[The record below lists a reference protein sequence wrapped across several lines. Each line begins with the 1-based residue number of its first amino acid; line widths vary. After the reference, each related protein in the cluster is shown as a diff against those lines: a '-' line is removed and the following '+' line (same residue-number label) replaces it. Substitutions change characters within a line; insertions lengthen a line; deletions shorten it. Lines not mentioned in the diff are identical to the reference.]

1 MPEPERILRM
11 RTVLQ
16 RIGLSR
22 STIYRKMKE
31 GTFPS
36 QVRLSEH
43 CSGWRESEIIRWI
56 ADPMHYGGAECK
68 RGNASDAGK
77 AEPGHHTRSVC

>member
-1 MPEPERILRM
+1 MPEQERILRM

-22 STIYRKMKE
+22 STVYRKMKE
-31 GTFPS
+31 GTFPC

-43 CSGWRESEIIRWI
+43 CSGWRESEINRWI
-56 ADPMHYGGAECK
+56 NDPVRYGEADRKQINPSEIPD
-68 RGNASDAGK
+68 ASGIS
-77 AEPGHHTRSVC
+77 R

>member
-22 STIYRKMKE
+22 STVYRKMKE
-31 GTFPS
+31 GTFPR

-43 CSGWRESEIIRWI
+43 CSGWRESEINRWI
-56 ADPMHYGGAECK
+56 NDPVRYCETDRRQNNPPEMPD
-68 RGNASDAGK
+68 ASWMS
-77 AEPGHHTRSVC
+77 R

>member
-1 MPEPERILRM
+1 MAEPERILRM

-22 STIYRKMKE
+22 STVYRKMKE

-43 CSGWRESEIIRWI
+43 CSGWRESEINRWI
-56 ADPMHYGGAECK
+56 NDPVHYGGGDRKRSNPSKDAESFT
-68 RGNASDAGK
+68 GGALG
-77 AEPGHHTRSVC
+77 